1 MNLNESPNLPIP
13 NPDPDLHFPSPMSKR
28 KSLFLPLLLGL
39 LTFGLIL
46 LALWPEPEH
55 TVDIVVAARDL
66 GAGAILT
73 PADLALRTLP
83 ANQAPPDAASDP
95 AALVGHT
102 LAVARFQDEPISPK
116 HLGPGVRLGPD
127 ERAVAVRVKRDRG
140 LAGLLRP
147 GARVGVV
154 ATLPDNNGDL
164 FAKAVI
170 EDLRVLYVS
179 PEFQAK
185 PETSVTAQMTVSDG
199 EPSGLTA
206 SPGRS
211 NTPANE
217 GVILLAAP
225 IALQPVA
232 YVPITQTLSADTDLI
247 LDDETVQPDD
257 QATERPMGRA
267 AFDDLTHAI
276 APDFEDAQILYVSP
290 VELLAAL
297 NAEKDALTLYLMP
310 QDADPLASNGLSL
323 SELLPL
329 PPIEEEA
336 P

>member
-1 MNLNESPNLPIP
+1 
-13 NPDPDLHFPSPMSKR
+13 MSKR
-28 KSLFLPLLLGL
+28 KSLLLPVLFGL

-46 LALWPEPEH
+46 LVLWPEPEP
-55 TVDIVVAARDL
+55 TVDIVIAARDL

-73 PADLALRTLP
+73 PADLTLRTLP
-83 ANQAPPDAASDP
+83 TDQAPPDAASDP
-95 AALVGHT
+95 AALVGKT
-102 LAVARFQDEPISPK
+102 LAVARFQGEPISPR
-116 HLGPGVRLGPD
+116 HLGPGVSLGPD

-154 ATLPDNNGDL
+154 ATLPDADGAL

-185 PETSVTAQMTVSDG
+185 PDPSASLRAGAPVTAQMTISDG

-225 IALQPVA
+225 IEPYPVA
-232 YVPITQTLSADTDLI
+232 FIPITQTLPADTDLI
-247 LDDETVQPDD
+247 LDDETARPDD
-257 QATERPMGRA
+257 QATERPMDRA

-276 APDFEDAQILYVSP
+276 APDFENAQVLYVSP

-310 QDADPLASNGLSL
+310 QDAEPLDSNGLSL
-323 SELLPL
+323 NELLPL

>member
-1 MNLNESPNLPIP
+1 
-13 NPDPDLHFPSPMSKR
+13 MSKK
-28 KSLFLPLLLGL
+28 KSLLLPLLFGL
-39 LTFGLIL
+39 FTFGLIL
-46 LALWPEPEH
+46 LALWPEPEP

-66 GAGAILT
+66 GAGTALT

-83 ANQAPPDAASDP
+83 ADQAPPDAVGDP

-102 LAVARFQDEPISPK
+102 LAVARFQGEPISPR
-116 HLGPGVRLGPD
+116 HLGPGVSLRPD

-154 ATLPDNNGDL
+154 ATLPDDNGDL

-185 PETSVTAQMTVSDG
+185 PDTSASLRAGAPVTAQMTVSDG

-206 SPGRS
+206 SPGVAATS
-211 NTPANE
+211 SKPANE

-225 IALQPVA
+225 IASQAIA
-232 YVPITQTLSADTDLI
+232 YIPMTQTVASDVQSPMSDAETGDEPELI
-247 LDDETVQPDD
+247 TEEPPTLDV
-257 QATERPMGRA
+257 GRWTL
-267 AFDDLTHAI
+267 DYQN
-276 APDFEDAQILYVSP
+276 AQVLYVSP

-310 QDADPLASNGLSL
+310 QDAAPLASNGLSL

>member
-1 MNLNESPNLPIP
+1 
-13 NPDPDLHFPSPMSKR
+13 MSRKR
-28 KSLFLPLLLGL
+28 SLLLPLLLGL

-55 TVDIVVAARDL
+55 STDIVVAARDL
-66 GAGAILT
+66 GAGAVLT

-83 ANQAPPDAASDP
+83 VDQAPPDAMSYP

-102 LAVARFQDEPISPK
+102 LAVARFQGEPISPK
-116 HLGPGVRLGPD
+116 HLGPGVSLGPD

-154 ATLPDNNGDL
+154 ATLPDANGDL

-170 EDLRVLYVS
+170 ENLRVLYVS
-179 PEFQAK
+179 QEFQAK
-185 PETSVTAQMTVSDG
+185 PETPVTAQMTVTDG
-199 EPSGLTA
+199 ESSGLTA

-211 NTPANE
+211 STPANE

-225 IALQPVA
+225 IEPQPVA
-232 YVPITQTLSADTDLI
+232 YVPMTQTVASEVQSPRSDAETGDEPELVTEESLT
-247 LDDETVQPDD
+247 LDV
-257 QATERPMGRA
+257 GRWTL
-267 AFDDLTHAI
+267 DYQN
-276 APDFEDAQILYVSP
+276 AQVLYVSP
-290 VELLAAL
+290 IELLAAL

>member
-1 MNLNESPNLPIP
+1 
-13 NPDPDLHFPSPMSKR
+13 MSKKR
-28 KSLFLPLLLGL
+28 SLFLPLLLGL

-66 GAGAILT
+66 GAGAVLT
-73 PADLALRTLP
+73 NADLVLRTLP
-83 ANQAPPDAASDP
+83 ADQAPPEAASDL

-102 LAVARFQDEPISPK
+102 LAVARFQGEPISPR
-116 HLGPGVRLGPD
+116 HLGPGMSLGPD

-154 ATLPDNNGDL
+154 ATLPDADGDL

-185 PETSVTAQMTVSDG
+185 PDPSASLRAGAPVTAQMTVSDG
-199 EPSGLTA
+199 EPSGLVT

-211 NTPANE
+211 SAPANE

-225 IALQPVA
+225 IDPQPVA
-232 YVPITQTLSADTDLI
+232 YVPMTQTVASDVQSPMSDAETGDEPELI
-247 LDDETVQPDD
+247 TEELTRPDICLCHK
-257 QATERPMGRA
+257 A
-267 AFDDLTHAI
+267 
-276 APDFEDAQILYVSP
+276 
-290 VELLAAL
+290 
-297 NAEKDALTLYLMP
+297 KK
-310 QDADPLASNGLSL
+310 
-323 SELLPL
+323 
-329 PPIEEEA
+329 EA
-336 P
+336 

>member
-1 MNLNESPNLPIP
+1 MSRKRSLLLP
-13 NPDPDLHFPSPMSKR
+13 F
-28 KSLFLPLLLGL
+28 LLGL

-66 GAGAILT
+66 GTGAILT

-83 ANQAPPDAASDP
+83 ADQAPPDAASD
-95 AALVGHT
+95 AAILVGHT
-102 LAVARFQDEPISPK
+102 LAVARFQGESISLK
-116 HLGPGVRLGPD
+116 HLGPSVSLEPD

-154 ATLPDNNGDL
+154 ATLPDANGDL

-185 PETSVTAQMTVSDG
+185 PEAPVTVQMTVSDG

-206 SPGRS
+206 SPS
-211 NTPANE
+211 VAATSSAPANE

-225 IALQPVA
+225 IEPQPVA
-232 YVPITQTLSADTDLI
+232 YIPITQTLPADTDLI
-247 LDDETVQPDD
+247 LDDETARPDD
-257 QATERPMGRA
+257 QPTERPMDRA

-276 APDFEDAQILYVSP
+276 APDFEDAQVLYVSP

-310 QDADPLASNGLSL
+310 QDAEPLTSNGLSL

-329 PPIEEEA
+329 PPLEEEA

>member
-1 MNLNESPNLPIP
+1 
-13 NPDPDLHFPSPMSKR
+13 MSKK
-28 KSLFLPLLLGL
+28 KSLLLPLLFGL
-39 LTFGLIL
+39 FTFGLIL
-46 LALWPEPEH
+46 LALWPEPEP

-66 GAGAILT
+66 GAGTALT

-83 ANQAPPDAASDP
+83 ADQAPPDAVGDP

-102 LAVARFQDEPISPK
+102 LAVARFQGEPISPR
-116 HLGPGVRLGPD
+116 HLGPGVSLRPD

-154 ATLPDNNGDL
+154 ATLPDDNGDL

-185 PETSVTAQMTVSDG
+185 PDTSASLRAGAPVTAQMTVSDG

-206 SPGRS
+206 SPGVAATS
-211 NTPANE
+211 SKPANE

-225 IALQPVA
+225 IASQAIA
-232 YVPITQTLSADTDLI
+232 YIPMTQTVASDVQSPMSDAETGDEPELI
-247 LDDETVQPDD
+247 TEEPPTLDV
-257 QATERPMGRA
+257 GRWTL
-267 AFDDLTHAI
+267 DYQN
-276 APDFEDAQILYVSP
+276 AQVLYVSP

-310 QDADPLASNGLSL
+310 QDAAPLASNGLSL

-329 PPIEEEA
+329 PPMEEEA

>member
-1 MNLNESPNLPIP
+1 
-13 NPDPDLHFPSPMSKR
+13 MSKR
-28 KSLFLPLLLGL
+28 KSLLLPALLSL

-66 GAGAILT
+66 GAGAALT

-83 ANQAPPDAASDP
+83 ADQAPSDAASDP

-102 LAVARFQDEPISPK
+102 LAVARFQGEPISPR
-116 HLGPGVRLGPD
+116 HLGPGVSLGPD

-154 ATLPDNNGDL
+154 ATLPDADGAL

-185 PETSVTAQMTVSDG
+185 PETPVTAQMTVSDG
-199 EPSGLTA
+199 DPSGLTT
-206 SPGRS
+206 SPGVAATS
-211 NTPANE
+211 SKPANE

-225 IALQPVA
+225 IEPQPVA
-232 YVPITQTLSADTDLI
+232 YIPITQTLPVDIDLI
-247 LDDETVQPDD
+247 LDDEIARPDD
-257 QATERPMGRA
+257 QTTERPLDQA

-276 APDFEDAQILYVSP
+276 APDFEDAQVLYVSP

>member
-1 MNLNESPNLPIP
+1 MSRKRSLLLP
-13 NPDPDLHFPSPMSKR
+13 F
-28 KSLFLPLLLGL
+28 LLGL

-46 LALWPEPEH
+46 LALWPEPGH

-66 GAGAILT
+66 DAGAALT
-73 PADLALRTLP
+73 PADLTLRTLP
-83 ANQAPPDAASDP
+83 ADQAPPDAASDL

-102 LAVARFQDEPISPK
+102 LAVARFQGEPVSPK
-116 HLGPGVRLGPD
+116 HLGPGVSLGPD

-154 ATLPDNNGDL
+154 ATMPDADGNL

-179 PEFQAK
+179 SEFQAK
-185 PETSVTAQMTVSDG
+185 PEIPVTAQMTVSDG

-225 IALQPVA
+225 IEPQPVA
-232 YVPITQTLSADTDLI
+232 YVPMTQTVASDVQGPMSDVKEETDDTQQLI
-247 LDDETVQPDD
+247 VEEPQTLDV
-257 QATERPMGRA
+257 GRWTL
-267 AFDDLTHAI
+267 DYQN
-276 APDFEDAQILYVSP
+276 AQVLYVSP

-310 QDADPLASNGLSL
+310 QDAVPLASNGLSL

-329 PPIEEEA
+329 PPMEEEA

>member
-1 MNLNESPNLPIP
+1 
-13 NPDPDLHFPSPMSKR
+13 MSRKR
-28 KSLFLPLLLGL
+28 SLLLPLLLGL

-55 TVDIVVAARDL
+55 TVNIVIAAHDL
-66 GAGAILT
+66 GAGAVLT
-73 PADLALRTLP
+73 DADLALRTLP
-83 ANQAPPDAASDP
+83 ANLAPSDAVGDP

-102 LAVARFQDEPISPK
+102 LAVARFQGEPISPR
-116 HLGPGVRLGPD
+116 HLGPGVSLGLD

-154 ATLPDNNGDL
+154 ATLPDADGDL

-185 PETSVTAQMTVSDG
+185 PDPSASLRAGAPVTAQMTVSDG

-211 NTPANE
+211 RAPANE

-225 IALQPVA
+225 IEPQAIA
-232 YVPITQTLSADTDLI
+232 YIPITQTLPINTDLI
-247 LDDETVQPDD
+247 LDDETTRPDD
-257 QATERPMGRA
+257 QPTERPMDRA

-276 APDFEDAQILYVSP
+276 APDFEDAQVLYVSP

-310 QDADPLASNGLSL
+310 EGAEPLASNGLSL

-329 PPIEEEA
+329 PPLEEEA

>member
-1 MNLNESPNLPIP
+1 
-13 NPDPDLHFPSPMSKR
+13 MSKQ
-28 KSLFLPLLLGL
+28 KSLLLPTLLGL

-83 ANQAPPDAASDP
+83 ADQAPPDAMGDP
-95 AALVGHT
+95 AELVGHT
-102 LAVARFQDEPISPK
+102 LAVARFQGEPVSPK
-116 HLGPGVRLGPD
+116 HLGPGVSLGPD

-154 ATLPDNNGDL
+154 ATLPDADGDL

-185 PETSVTAQMTVSDG
+185 PDPSASLRAGTPVTAQMTVSDG
-199 EPSGLTA
+199 EPAGLTT
-206 SPGRS
+206 SPGVTATS
-211 NTPANE
+211 SKPANE

-225 IALQPVA
+225 IAPQPVA
-232 YVPITQTLSADTDLI
+232 YVPITQTLLTETDLI
-247 LDDETVQPDD
+247 LDDGTTRPGDQP
-257 QATERPMGRA
+257 TERPMDRA

-276 APDFEDAQILYVSP
+276 APDFEDAQVLYVSP
-290 VELLAAL
+290 IELLAAL

-310 QDADPLASNGLSL
+310 QDAAPLASNGLSL

-329 PPIEEEA
+329 PPIEEDA

>member
-1 MNLNESPNLPIP
+1 MSRKRSLLLPA
-13 NPDPDLHFPSPMSKR
+13 
-28 KSLFLPLLLGL
+28 LLGL

-46 LALWPEPEH
+46 LALWPEPEP
-55 TVDIVVAARDL
+55 TVDIVVAARDM
-66 GAGAILT
+66 GAGTVLA

-83 ANQAPPDAASDP
+83 ADQAPPDAVSDP
-95 AALVGHT
+95 TELVGHT
-102 LAVARFQDEPISPK
+102 LAVARFQGEPVSPK
-116 HLGPGVRLGPD
+116 HLGPGVSLQPD

-154 ATLPDNNGDL
+154 ATLPDADGDL

-185 PETSVTAQMTVSDG
+185 PETPVTAQMTVTDG
-199 EPSGLTA
+199 ESSGLTA
-206 SPGRS
+206 SPGVAAAS
-211 NTPANE
+211 SKPANE

-225 IALQPVA
+225 IEPQAIA
-232 YVPITQTLSADTDLI
+232 YIPITQTLSTDTDLI
-247 LDDETVQPDD
+247 LDDETARPDD
-257 QATERPMGRA
+257 QPTERPLDRA

-276 APDFEDAQILYVSP
+276 ASDFENASVLYVSP

-310 QDADPLASNGLSL
+310 QDAAPLASNGLSL

>member
-1 MNLNESPNLPIP
+1 
-13 NPDPDLHFPSPMSKR
+13 MSKR
-28 KSLFLPLLLGL
+28 KSLLLPLFLGL

-46 LALWPEPEH
+46 LALWPEPEP

-83 ANQAPPDAASDP
+83 ADQAPPDAMGDP
-95 AALVGHT
+95 AELVGHT
-102 LAVARFQDEPISPK
+102 LAVARFQGEPVSPK
-116 HLGPGVRLGPD
+116 HLGPGVSLGPD

-154 ATLPDNNGDL
+154 ATLPDADGDL

-185 PETSVTAQMTVSDG
+185 PDPSASLRVGTPVTAQMTVSDG

-206 SPGRS
+206 SPGRGS
-211 NTPANE
+211 APANE

-225 IALQPVA
+225 IEPYPIAFI
-232 YVPITQTLSADTDLI
+232 PITQTLPVNTDLI
-247 LDDETVQPDD
+247 LDEETARPDD
-257 QATERPMGRA
+257 QPTERPLDRA

-276 APDFEDAQILYVSP
+276 APDFEDAQVLYVSP

-310 QDADPLASNGLSL
+310 QDAAPLASNGLSL

>member
-1 MNLNESPNLPIP
+1 
-13 NPDPDLHFPSPMSKR
+13 MSKR
-28 KSLFLPLLLGL
+28 KSLLLPALLGL

-66 GAGAILT
+66 GAGAALT

-83 ANQAPPDAASDP
+83 ADQAPPDAVSDP
-95 AALVGHT
+95 AALVGQT

-116 HLGPGVRLGPD
+116 HLGPGVSLGPD

-154 ATLPDNNGDL
+154 ATLPDADGEL

-185 PETSVTAQMTVSDG
+185 PDPSASLRAGAPVTAQMTVSDG

-211 NTPANE
+211 SAPANE

-225 IALQPVA
+225 IEPYPIA
-232 YVPITQTLSADTDLI
+232 YIPITQTLPAETDLI
-247 LDDETVQPDD
+247 LDEETTRPDD
-257 QATERPMGRA
+257 QPTARPMDRA

-276 APDFEDAQILYVSP
+276 APDFEDAQVLYVSP

-310 QDADPLASNGLSL
+310 QDAAPLASNGLSL
-323 SELLPL
+323 NELLPL
-329 PPIEEEA
+329 PPIEEET

>member
-1 MNLNESPNLPIP
+1 
-13 NPDPDLHFPSPMSKR
+13 MSKR
-28 KSLFLPLLLGL
+28 KSLLLPTLLGL

-46 LALWPEPEH
+46 LALWPEPEP

-66 GAGAILT
+66 GAGAALT

-83 ANQAPPDAASDP
+83 ADQAPPDATSDP
-95 AALVGHT
+95 ATLVGHT
-102 LAVARFQDEPISPK
+102 LAVARFQGEPISPK
-116 HLGPGVRLGPD
+116 HLGPGVSLEPD

-154 ATLPDNNGDL
+154 ATLPDTDGDL

-185 PETSVTAQMTVSDG
+185 PETPVTAQMTVSDG

-225 IALQPVA
+225 IEPQAIA
-232 YVPITQTLSADTDLI
+232 YVPMTQTVASDVQSPEPALSAAEGSDAKTGDEPELI
-247 LDDETVQPDD
+247 TEEPPTLDVGHWTLDYQN
-257 QATERPMGRA
+257 
-267 AFDDLTHAI
+267 
-276 APDFEDAQILYVSP
+276 AQVLYVSP

-310 QDADPLASNGLSL
+310 QDAKPLASNGLNL
-323 SELLPL
+323 NELLPL

>member
-1 MNLNESPNLPIP
+1 MSRKRSLLLP
-13 NPDPDLHFPSPMSKR
+13 F
-28 KSLFLPLLLGL
+28 LLGL

-46 LALWPEPEH
+46 LALWPEPEQ
-55 TVDIVVAARDL
+55 TLDIVVAARDL
-66 GAGAILT
+66 GAGAVLT
-73 PADLALRTLP
+73 NADLALRTLP

-154 ATLPDNNGDL
+154 ATLPDADGDL

-185 PETSVTAQMTVSDG
+185 PDPSASLRAGAPVTAQMTVSDG
-199 EPSGLTA
+199 ESSGLTA
-206 SPGRS
+206 SPGRNS
-211 NTPANE
+211 APANE
-217 GVILLAAP
+217 GIILLAAP
-225 IALQPVA
+225 IEPQAIA
-232 YVPITQTLSADTDLI
+232 YIPITQTLSTDTDLI
-247 LDDETVQPDD
+247 LDDETARPDD
-257 QATERPMGRA
+257 QATERPMDRA

-276 APDFEDAQILYVSP
+276 APDFENASVLYVSP

-310 QDADPLASNGLSL
+310 QDAEPLASNGLSL
-323 SELLPL
+323 NELLPL
-329 PPIEEEA
+329 PSIEEET

>member
-1 MNLNESPNLPIP
+1 
-13 NPDPDLHFPSPMSKR
+13 MSKR
-28 KSLFLPLLLGL
+28 KSLLLPFLLGL

-46 LALWPEPEH
+46 LALRPEPEQ

-66 GAGAILT
+66 GAGAALT
-73 PADLALRTLP
+73 PADLALLTIP
-83 ANQAPPDAASDP
+83 ADQAPPDAVGDP
-95 AALVGHT
+95 ATLVGQT
-102 LAVARFQDEPISPK
+102 LAVARFQGEPVSPK
-116 HLGPGVRLGPD
+116 HLGPGVSLGPD

-154 ATLPDNNGDL
+154 ATLPDADGDL

-185 PETSVTAQMTVSDG
+185 PETPVTAQMTVSDG
-199 EPSGLTA
+199 EPSGLTT
-206 SPGRS
+206 SPGVAATS
-211 NTPANE
+211 SKPANE

-225 IALQPVA
+225 IEPQPVA
-232 YVPITQTLSADTDLI
+232 YVPMTQTVASEVQGPEPALSAAEGSDAEIGDEPELI
-247 LDDETVQPDD
+247 TEEPPTLDV
-257 QATERPMGRA
+257 GRWTL
-267 AFDDLTHAI
+267 DYQN
-276 APDFEDAQILYVSP
+276 AQVLYVSP

-310 QDADPLASNGLSL
+310 QDAAPLARNGLSL

-329 PPIEEEA
+329 PFEDAEVSP
-336 P
+336 

>member
-1 MNLNESPNLPIP
+1 MSRKRSLLLP
-13 NPDPDLHFPSPMSKR
+13 F
-28 KSLFLPLLLGL
+28 LLGL

-46 LALWPEPEH
+46 LALWPEPEP
-55 TVDIVVAARDL
+55 TVDIVVATRDL
-66 GAGAILT
+66 GAGAVLT

-83 ANQAPPDAASDP
+83 ADQAPPDAVGDP
-95 AALVGHT
+95 AELVGHT
-102 LAVARFQDEPISPK
+102 LAVARFQGEPISPK
-116 HLGPGVRLGPD
+116 HLGPGVSLEPD
-127 ERAVAVRVKRDRG
+127 ERAVAVQVKRDRG

-154 ATLPDNNGDL
+154 ATMPDDNGDL

-185 PETSVTAQMTVSDG
+185 PDPSASLRAGAPVTAQMTVSDG

-206 SPGRS
+206 SSGRS

-225 IALQPVA
+225 IAPQPVA
-232 YVPITQTLSADTDLI
+232 YIPMTQTVASEVQSPRFDAETGDEPELI
-247 LDDETVQPDD
+247 TEEPPTLDM
-257 QATERPMGRA
+257 ERWTL
-267 AFDDLTHAI
+267 DYQN
-276 APDFEDAQILYVSP
+276 AQVLYVSP

-310 QDADPLASNGLSL
+310 QDAEPLASNGLGL

-329 PPIEEEA
+329 PPLKEGE

>member
-1 MNLNESPNLPIP
+1 
-13 NPDPDLHFPSPMSKR
+13 MSKR
-28 KSLFLPLLLGL
+28 KSLLLPALLGL

-46 LALWPEPEH
+46 LALWPEPEQ

-66 GAGAILT
+66 GAGAALT

-83 ANQAPPDAASDP
+83 ADQAPPDAVSDL
-95 AALVGHT
+95 AELVGQT
-102 LAVARFQDEPISPK
+102 LAVARFQNEPISPK
-116 HLGPGVRLGPD
+116 HLGPGVSLGPD
-127 ERAVAVRVKRDRG
+127 ERAVAVRVNRDRG

-154 ATLPDNNGDL
+154 ATLPDADGDL

-185 PETSVTAQMTVSDG
+185 PETPVTAQMTVSDG
-199 EPSGLTA
+199 ESSGLTT

-211 NTPANE
+211 SAPANE

-225 IALQPVA
+225 IEPYPIAFI
-232 YVPITQTLSADTDLI
+232 PITQTLPTETDLI
-247 LDDETVQPDD
+247 LDDETARPDD
-257 QATERPMGRA
+257 QPTERPMDRA

-276 APDFEDAQILYVSP
+276 APDFENASVLYVSP

-310 QDADPLASNGLSL
+310 QDAEPLASNGLSL
-323 SELLPL
+323 NELLPL
-329 PPIEEEA
+329 PPIEEKA